1 MNDMH
6 PDDFD
11 RRMRAVHARAVE
23 RLPSRTLYELQ
34 VRRANAASPAVPAR
48 PAGHGRGWWLA
59 AGLAAVFA
67 LAIGLRQPGLD
78 DAATGDPV
86 PSLATAGEAVDAA
99 AWDETLAALDEDPDL
114 YLWLSTQDSLILAME

>member
-6 PDDFD
+6 RDDFD
-11 RRMRAVHARAVE
+11 RRMRALHARAVD

-34 VRRANAASPAVPAR
+34 VRHANAASAAMPAR
-48 PAGHGRGWWLA
+48 PAGRVGGWWLA

-67 LAIGLRQPGLD
+67 LAIGLRLPGLD

-86 PSLATAGEAVDAA
+86 PSLAAAGDAVEAA
-99 AWDETLAALDEDPDL
+99 AWDESLAALDEDPDL
-114 YLWLSTQDSLILAME
+114 YLWLSSQDSLILAME